1 MMPVM
6 AFHAYLSSKTAVQ
19 MNIKYTIAALALTLA
34 LNVSAQGKKK
44 TVNNK
49 AKTTKV
55 VKTAVTASLALPAN
69 EVLYEEMLPA
79 TAKIIVFDSV
89 VVDKD
94 NFIDHIPLGK
104 EAGVFT
110 AYNRHFNTE
119 EQPGAY
125 LYLNELGNKML
136 YSKKNGQ
143 GEYQLYITDKLGD
156 SWAEE
161 MPVGDFEGEF
171 SDINCPF
178 MMSDGVTL
186 YFSAKSDEEN
196 SLGGRDI
203 FMTKYDVS
211 SSKFYKPES
220 VGLPFNSEGNDY
232 CYIVDDYNN
241 IGWWVTDRRQP
252 EGKVCIYTFVPTS
265 SRQVYEESQVGKAKL
280 SRLAAM
286 WSIKETWS
294 NKSAVEAARNRL
306 QASKQH
312 RVEQDEPKSINFVIN
327 DNIVYDEP
335 SDFKSPASRKLF
347 AEYQKL
353 SQELQTLSA
362 QLVDRRQQYAK
373 ANAQAKRR
381 MTAELKKME
390 QQEELLTLKVHRL
403 EKDIRMSEAKNNK

>member
-6 AFHAYLSSKTAVQ
+6 AFLAYLSSKTAVQ

-232 CYIVDDYNN
+232 C
-241 IGWWVTDRRQP
+241 
-252 EGKVCIYTFVPTS
+252 
-265 SRQVYEESQVGKAKL
+265 
-280 SRLAAM
+280 
-286 WSIKETWS
+286 
-294 NKSAVEAARNRL
+294 
-306 QASKQH
+306 
-312 RVEQDEPKSINFVIN
+312 
-327 DNIVYDEP
+327 
-335 SDFKSPASRKLF
+335 
-347 AEYQKL
+347 
-353 SQELQTLSA
+353 
-362 QLVDRRQQYAK
+362 
-373 ANAQAKRR
+373 
-381 MTAELKKME
+381 
-390 QQEELLTLKVHRL
+390 
-403 EKDIRMSEAKNNK
+403 

>member
-6 AFHAYLSSKTAVQ
+6 AFLAYLSSKTAVQ

-55 VKTAVTASLALPAN
+55 VKTAAAASLALPAN

-196 SLGGRDI
+196 QYFSFHLMLSLD
-203 FMTKYDVS
+203 
-211 SSKFYKPES
+211 
-220 VGLPFNSEGNDY
+220 
-232 CYIVDDYNN
+232 
-241 IGWWVTDRRQP
+241 
-252 EGKVCIYTFVPTS
+252 
-265 SRQVYEESQVGKAKL
+265 
-280 SRLAAM
+280 
-286 WSIKETWS
+286 
-294 NKSAVEAARNRL
+294 
-306 QASKQH
+306 
-312 RVEQDEPKSINFVIN
+312 
-327 DNIVYDEP
+327 
-335 SDFKSPASRKLF
+335 
-347 AEYQKL
+347 
-353 SQELQTLSA
+353 
-362 QLVDRRQQYAK
+362 
-373 ANAQAKRR
+373 
-381 MTAELKKME
+381 
-390 QQEELLTLKVHRL
+390 
-403 EKDIRMSEAKNNK
+403 